1 MSVAQLDQQELTA
14 LSPQEARRR
23 IAAGHHKGSTANMAP
38 GHVQGNVV
46 ILPERMAFDFLA
58 FCNANPKPCP
68 LLAVSAVGDP
78 SLPSLGAIDIRTDVP
93 MYNVYRRGRFDT
105 EVENLSALWRNDLVA
120 FVLGCSYSFEEPLLE
135 EGISIRHIELGRVV
149 PMYRTNIDTQAVGAF
164 GGKLVVS
171 MRPMRPADAI
181 RAVQI
186 TSRFPAVHGAPVH
199 LAAPEQIGVHDLQ
212 KPDWGD
218 PPQLNDGE
226 IPVFWACG
234 VTPQVAI
241 EQARPEL
248 CIAHKPGHMLIT
260 DLLNRSLSAF

>member
-1 MSVAQLDQQELTA
+1 MLRQQDLSV
-14 LSPQEARRR
+14 LSPEEARREISAR
-23 IAAGHHKGSTANMAP
+23 RHKGSTANMAP

-46 ILPERMAFDFLA
+46 ILPERLAFDFLA

-68 LLAVSAVGDP
+68 LLAVSAAGDP
-78 SLPSLGAIDIRTDVP
+78 HLPALGDIDIRTDVP
-93 MYNVYRRGRFDT
+93 MYYVYRNGAFDR
-105 EVENLSALWRNDLVA
+105 EVEDLSELWRDDLVT

-135 EGISIRHIELGRVV
+135 EGVPVRHIELGRVV
-149 PMYRTNIDTQAVGAF
+149 PMYRTSIDTRAVGAF

-199 LAAPEQIGVHDLQ
+199 LAAPDQIGIADLQ
-212 KPDWGD
+212 RPDWGD
-218 PPQLNDGE
+218 PPQFNDGE

-260 DLLNRSLSAF
+260 DLLNRSLSVF